1 MRHRYISYFAGIF
14 LLAFFAVLNTGV
26 LISVSGFQRLQ
37 NPVVSQPDFRR
48 QPVSETM
55 QVYLKQAADPG
66 RDVGLYW
73 MATDF
78 ENRRFPGKVS
88 PSGFQKLY
96 RQWRNQTGW
105 DAYVQSCRAIW
116 NDVKYFPIPQ
126 SLDDTED
133 KISYVDSWM
142 FERNYGGKRGH
153 EGTDIM
159 AEKNTPGYY
168 PVVSMTDGVVTEKGW
183 LEKGGWRIGITAPTG
198 AYFYY
203 AHLDSY
209 ANLKEGDPVKAGDF
223 LGFMGDSGYGEEGT
237 TGKFPVHLHVGIY
250 LNRGEQEISIN
261 PYPVLCYL
269 KDRSV
274 NSVRQVFST
283 TGAIQEF
290 MIY

>member
-37 NPVVSQPDFRR
+37 KPVVSQPDFRR

-209 ANLKEGDPVKAGDF
+209 AELEKGDPVKAGDL
-223 LGFMGDSGYGEEGT
+223 LGYMGDSGYGEEGT
-237 TGKFPVHLHVGIY
+237 TGEFPVHLHLGIY
-250 LNRGEQEISIN
+250 LKEGTEEISVN
-261 PYPVLCYL
+261 LYPVLRYAENARIKCVYS
-269 KDRSV
+269 R
-274 NSVRQVFST
+274 
-283 TGAIQEF
+283 
-290 MIY
+290 

>member
-37 NPVVSQPDFRR
+37 KPVVSQPDFRR

-55 QVYLKQAADPG
+55 QVYLKQATDPG

-168 PVVSMTDGVVTEKGW
+168 PVISMTDGVVTEKGW

-209 ANLKEGDPVKAGDF
+209 AELEKGDPVKAGDL
-223 LGFMGDSGYGEEGT
+223 LGYMGDSGYGEEGT
-237 TGKFPVHLHVGIY
+237 TGEFPVHLHLGIY
-250 LNRGEQEISIN
+250 LKEGTEEISVN
-261 PYPVLCYL
+261 PYPVLRYAENARIKCVYS
-269 KDRSV
+269 R
-274 NSVRQVFST
+274 
-283 TGAIQEF
+283 
-290 MIY
+290 

>member
-126 SLDDTED
+126 SLDDTEY

-159 AEKNTPGYY
+159 AEKNMPGYY

-209 ANLKEGDPVKAGDF
+209 AELEKGDPVKAGDL
-223 LGFMGDSGYGEEGT
+223 LGYMGDSGYGEEGT
-237 TGKFPVHLHVGIY
+237 TGEFPVHLHLGIY
-250 LNRGEQEISIN
+250 LKEGTEEISVN
-261 PYPVLCYL
+261 PYPVLRYAENARIKCVYS
-269 KDRSV
+269 R
-274 NSVRQVFST
+274 
-283 TGAIQEF
+283 
-290 MIY
+290 

>member
-37 NPVVSQPDFRR
+37 KPVVSQPDFRR

-183 LEKGGWRIGITAPTG
+183 LEKGGWRIGNTAPTG

-209 ANLKEGDPVKAGDF
+209 AELEKGDPVKAGDL
-223 LGFMGDSGYGEEGT
+223 LGYMGDSGYGEEGT
-237 TGKFPVHLHVGIY
+237 TGEFPVHLHLGIY
-250 LNRGEQEISIN
+250 LKEGTEEISVN
-261 PYPVLCYL
+261 PYPVLRYAENARIKCVYS
-269 KDRSV
+269 R
-274 NSVRQVFST
+274 
-283 TGAIQEF
+283 
-290 MIY
+290 

>member
-37 NPVVSQPDFRR
+37 KPVVSQPDFRR

-73 MATDF
+73 MATEF

-133 KISYVDSWM
+133 KIFYVDSWM

-159 AEKNTPGYY
+159 AEKNTPGYF
-168 PVVSMTDGVVTEKGW
+168 PVVSMTDGVITEKGW

-209 ANLKEGDPVKAGDF
+209 AELEKGDLVTAGDL
-223 LGFMGDSGYGEEGT
+223 LGYMGDSGYGEEGT
-237 TGKFPVHLHVGIY
+237 TGAFPVHLHLGIY
-250 LNRGEQEISIN
+250 LKEGTEEISVN
-261 PYPVLCYL
+261 PYPVLRYAEHARIKCVYS
-269 KDRSV
+269 R
-274 NSVRQVFST
+274 
-283 TGAIQEF
+283 
-290 MIY
+290 

>member
-37 NPVVSQPDFRR
+37 KPVVSQPDFRR

-55 QVYLKQAADPG
+55 QVYLKQATDPG

-133 KISYVDSWM
+133 KISYLDSWM

-209 ANLKEGDPVKAGDF
+209 AELEKGDPVKAGDL
-223 LGFMGDSGYGEEGT
+223 LGYMGDSGYGEEGT
-237 TGKFPVHLHVGIY
+237 TGEFPVHLHLGIY
-250 LNRGEQEISIN
+250 LKEGTEEISVN
-261 PYPVLCYL
+261 PYPVLRYAENARIKCVYS
-269 KDRSV
+269 R
-274 NSVRQVFST
+274 
-283 TGAIQEF
+283 
-290 MIY
+290 

>member
-37 NPVVSQPDFRR
+37 KPVVSQPDFRR

-209 ANLKEGDPVKAGDF
+209 AELEKGDPVKAGDL
-223 LGFMGDSGYGEEGT
+223 LGYMGDSGYGEEGT
-237 TGKFPVHLHVGIY
+237 TGEFPVHLHLGIY
-250 LNRGEQEISIN
+250 LKEGTEEISIN
-261 PYPVLCYL
+261 PYPVLQYAVCIL
-269 KDRSV
+269 GSLTIGIMV
-274 NSVRQVFST
+274 
-283 TGAIQEF
+283 
-290 MIY
+290 

>member
-14 LLAFFAVLNTGV
+14 LLAFFAVLNTEV

-37 NPVVSQPDFRR
+37 KPVVSQPDFRR

-78 ENRRFPGKVS
+78 ENLRFPGKVS

-116 NDVKYFPIPQ
+116 NYVKYFPIPQ
-126 SLDDTED
+126 SLDDAED

-159 AEKNTPGYY
+159 AEKNMPGYY

-209 ANLKEGDPVKAGDF
+209 AELEKGDPVKAGDL
-223 LGFMGDSGYGEEGT
+223 LGYMGDSGYGEEGT
-237 TGKFPVHLHVGIY
+237 TGEFPVHLHLGIY
-250 LNRGEQEISIN
+250 LREGDKEVSVN
-261 PYPVLCYL
+261 PYPVLRYAENARIKCVYS
-269 KDRSV
+269 R
-274 NSVRQVFST
+274 
-283 TGAIQEF
+283 
-290 MIY
+290 

>member
-37 NPVVSQPDFRR
+37 KPVVSQPDFRR

-183 LEKGGWRIGITAPTG
+183 LEKGGWRIGIAAPTG

-209 ANLKEGDPVKAGDF
+209 AELEKGDPVKAGDL
-223 LGFMGDSGYGEEGT
+223 LGYMGDSGYGEEGT
-237 TGKFPVHLHVGIY
+237 TGEFPVHLHLGIY
-250 LNRGEQEISIN
+250 LKEGTEEISVN
-261 PYPVLCYL
+261 PYPVLRYAENARIKCVYS
-269 KDRSV
+269 R
-274 NSVRQVFST
+274 
-283 TGAIQEF
+283 
-290 MIY
+290 

>member
-37 NPVVSQPDFRR
+37 KPVVSQPDFRR

-133 KISYVDSWM
+133 KISYVDSCM

-209 ANLKEGDPVKAGDF
+209 AELEKGDSVKAGDL
-223 LGFMGDSGYGEEGT
+223 LGYMGDSGYGEEGT
-237 TGKFPVHLHVGIY
+237 TGEFPVHLHLGIY
-250 LNRGEQEISIN
+250 LKEGTEEISVN
-261 PYPVLCYL
+261 PYPVLRYAENARIKCVYS
-269 KDRSV
+269 R
-274 NSVRQVFST
+274 
-283 TGAIQEF
+283 
-290 MIY
+290 

>member
-37 NPVVSQPDFRR
+37 KPVVSQPDFRR

-209 ANLKEGDPVKAGDF
+209 AELEKGDPVKAGDL
-223 LGFMGDSGYGEEGT
+223 LGYMGDSGYGEEGT
-237 TGKFPVHLHVGIY
+237 TGEFPVHLHLGIY
-250 LNRGEQEISIN
+250 LQEGPEEISVN
-261 PYPVLCYL
+261 PYPVLRYAENARIKCVYS
-269 KDRSV
+269 R
-274 NSVRQVFST
+274 
-283 TGAIQEF
+283 
-290 MIY
+290 

>member
-37 NPVVSQPDFRR
+37 KPVVSQPDFRR

-55 QVYLKQAADPG
+55 QVYLKQATDPG

-96 RQWRNQTGW
+96 SQWRNQTGW

-209 ANLKEGDPVKAGDF
+209 AELEKGDPVKAGDL
-223 LGFMGDSGYGEEGT
+223 LGYMGDSGYGEEGT
-237 TGKFPVHLHVGIY
+237 TGEFPVHLHLGIY
-250 LNRGEQEISIN
+250 LKEGTEEISVN
-261 PYPVLCYL
+261 PYPVLRYAENARIKCVYS
-269 KDRSV
+269 R
-274 NSVRQVFST
+274 
-283 TGAIQEF
+283 
-290 MIY
+290 

>member
-37 NPVVSQPDFRR
+37 KLVVSQPDFRR

-96 RQWRNQTGW
+96 SQWRNQTGW

-209 ANLKEGDPVKAGDF
+209 AELEKGDPVKAGDL
-223 LGFMGDSGYGEEGT
+223 LGYMGDSGYGEEGT
-237 TGKFPVHLHVGIY
+237 TGEFPVHLHLGIY
-250 LNRGEQEISIN
+250 LKEGTEEISVN
-261 PYPVLCYL
+261 PYPVLRYAENARIKCVYS
-269 KDRSV
+269 R
-274 NSVRQVFST
+274 
-283 TGAIQEF
+283 
-290 MIY
+290 

>member
-37 NPVVSQPDFRR
+37 KPVVSQPDFRR

-55 QVYLKQAADPG
+55 QVYLKQATDPG

-209 ANLKEGDPVKAGDF
+209 AELEKGDPVKAGD
-223 LGFMGDSGYGEEGT
+223 LIGYMGDSGYGEEGT
-237 TGKFPVHLHVGIY
+237 TGEFPVHLHLGIY
-250 LNRGEQEISIN
+250 LKEGTEEISVN
-261 PYPVLCYL
+261 PYPVLRYAENARIKCVYS
-269 KDRSV
+269 R
-274 NSVRQVFST
+274 
-283 TGAIQEF
+283 
-290 MIY
+290 

>member
-14 LLAFFAVLNTGV
+14 LLAFFAALNTGV

-37 NPVVSQPDFRR
+37 KPVVSQPDFRR

-55 QVYLKQAADPG
+55 QVYLKQATDPG

-209 ANLKEGDPVKAGDF
+209 AELEKGDPVKAGDL
-223 LGFMGDSGYGEEGT
+223 LGYMGDSGYGEEGT
-237 TGKFPVHLHVGIY
+237 TGEFPVHLHLGIY
-250 LNRGEQEISIN
+250 LKEGTEEISVN
-261 PYPVLCYL
+261 PYPVLRYAENARIKCVYS
-269 KDRSV
+269 R
-274 NSVRQVFST
+274 
-283 TGAIQEF
+283 
-290 MIY
+290 

>member
-37 NPVVSQPDFRR
+37 KPVVSQPDFRR

-55 QVYLKQAADPG
+55 QVYLKQATDPG

-133 KISYVDSWM
+133 KISYVDSRM

-209 ANLKEGDPVKAGDF
+209 AELEKGDPVKAGDL
-223 LGFMGDSGYGEEGT
+223 LGYMGDSGYGEEGT
-237 TGKFPVHLHVGIY
+237 TGEFPVHLHLGIY
-250 LNRGEQEISIN
+250 LKEGTEEISVN
-261 PYPVLCYL
+261 PYPVLRYAENARIKCVYS
-269 KDRSV
+269 R
-274 NSVRQVFST
+274 
-283 TGAIQEF
+283 
-290 MIY
+290 

>member
-37 NPVVSQPDFRR
+37 KPVVSQPDFRR

-78 ENRRFPGKVS
+78 ENRRFPEKVS

-209 ANLKEGDPVKAGDF
+209 AELEKGDPVKAGDL
-223 LGFMGDSGYGEEGT
+223 LGYMGDSGYGEEGT
-237 TGKFPVHLHVGIY
+237 TGEFPVHLHLGIY
-250 LNRGEQEISIN
+250 LKEGTEEISVN
-261 PYPVLCYL
+261 PYPVLRYAENARIKCVYS
-269 KDRSV
+269 R
-274 NSVRQVFST
+274 
-283 TGAIQEF
+283 
-290 MIY
+290 

>member
-37 NPVVSQPDFRR
+37 KPVVSQPDFRR

-55 QVYLKQAADPG
+55 QVYLKQAADPV

-209 ANLKEGDPVKAGDF
+209 AELEKGDPVKAGDL
-223 LGFMGDSGYGEEGT
+223 LGYMGDSGYGEEGT
-237 TGKFPVHLHVGIY
+237 TGEFPVHLHLGIY
-250 LNRGEQEISIN
+250 LKEGTEEISVN
-261 PYPVLCYL
+261 PYPVLRYAENARIKCVYS
-269 KDRSV
+269 R
-274 NSVRQVFST
+274 
-283 TGAIQEF
+283 
-290 MIY
+290 

>member
-1 MRHRYISYFAGIF
+1 M
-14 LLAFFAVLNTGV
+14 
-26 LISVSGFQRLQ
+26 
-37 NPVVSQPDFRR
+37 VSQPDFRR

-209 ANLKEGDPVKAGDF
+209 AELEKGDPVKAGDL
-223 LGFMGDSGYGEEGT
+223 LGYMGDSGYGEEGT
-237 TGKFPVHLHVGIY
+237 TGGVSGASPPWNLSERRNGRNQCKSVSGAAVCRKCQNKMCVFQV
-250 LNRGEQEISIN
+250 
-261 PYPVLCYL
+261 VLL
-269 KDRSV
+269 
-274 NSVRQVFST
+274 
-283 TGAIQEF
+283 
-290 MIY
+290 

>member
-153 EGTDIM
+153 EGIDIM
-159 AEKNTPGYY
+159 AEKNMPGYY

-209 ANLKEGDPVKAGDF
+209 AELEKGDPVKAGDL
-223 LGFMGDSGYGEEGT
+223 LGYMGDSGYGEEGT
-237 TGKFPVHLHVGIY
+237 TGEFPVHLHLGIY
-250 LNRGEQEISIN
+250 LKEGTEEISIN
-261 PYPVLCYL
+261 PYPVLQYAENARIKCVYS
-269 KDRSV
+269 R
-274 NSVRQVFST
+274 
-283 TGAIQEF
+283 
-290 MIY
+290 

>member
-37 NPVVSQPDFRR
+37 KPVVSQPDFRR

-55 QVYLKQAADPG
+55 QVYLKQATDPG

-105 DAYVQSCRAIW
+105 DTYVQSCRAIW

-209 ANLKEGDPVKAGDF
+209 AELEKGDPVKAGDL
-223 LGFMGDSGYGEEGT
+223 LGYMGDSGYGEEGT
-237 TGKFPVHLHVGIY
+237 TGEFPVHLHLGIY
-250 LNRGEQEISIN
+250 LKEGTEEISVN
-261 PYPVLCYL
+261 PYPVLRYAENARIKCVYS
-269 KDRSV
+269 R
-274 NSVRQVFST
+274 
-283 TGAIQEF
+283 
-290 MIY
+290 

>member
-37 NPVVSQPDFRR
+37 KPVVSQPDFRR

-142 FERNYGGKRGH
+142 FERNYGGNRGH

-159 AEKNTPGYY
+159 AEKNMPGYY

-209 ANLKEGDPVKAGDF
+209 AELEKGDPVKAGDL
-223 LGFMGDSGYGEEGT
+223 LGYMGDSGYGEEGT
-237 TGKFPVHLHVGIY
+237 TGEFPVHLHLGIY
-250 LNRGEQEISIN
+250 LKEGTEEISIN
-261 PYPVLCYL
+261 PYPVLQYAENARIKCVYS
-269 KDRSV
+269 R
-274 NSVRQVFST
+274 
-283 TGAIQEF
+283 
-290 MIY
+290 

>member
-37 NPVVSQPDFRR
+37 KPVVSQPDFRR

-209 ANLKEGDPVKAGDF
+209 AELEKGDPVKAGDL
-223 LGFMGDSGYGEEGT
+223 LGYMGDSGYGEEGT
-237 TGKFPVHLHVGIY
+237 TGEFPVHLHLGIY
-250 LNRGEQEISIN
+250 LKEGTEEISVN
-261 PYPVLCYL
+261 PYPVLRYAENARI
-269 KDRSV
+269 KYVYSR
-274 NSVRQVFST
+274 
-283 TGAIQEF
+283 
-290 MIY
+290 

>member
-37 NPVVSQPDFRR
+37 KPVVSQPDFRR

-183 LEKGGWRIGITAPTG
+183 LEKGGWRIEITAPTG

-209 ANLKEGDPVKAGDF
+209 AELEKGDSVKAGDL
-223 LGFMGDSGYGEEGT
+223 LGYMGDSGYGEEGT
-237 TGKFPVHLHVGIY
+237 TGEFPVHLHLGIY
-250 LNRGEQEISIN
+250 LKEGTEEISVN
-261 PYPVLCYL
+261 PYPVLRYAENARIKCVYS
-269 KDRSV
+269 R
-274 NSVRQVFST
+274 
-283 TGAIQEF
+283 
-290 MIY
+290 

>member
-37 NPVVSQPDFRR
+37 KPVVSQPDFRR

-55 QVYLKQAADPG
+55 QVYLKQATDPG

-78 ENRRFPGKVS
+78 ENCRFPGKVS

-209 ANLKEGDPVKAGDF
+209 AELEKGDPVKAGDL
-223 LGFMGDSGYGEEGT
+223 LGYMGDSGYGEEGT
-237 TGKFPVHLHVGIY
+237 TGEFPVHLHLGIY
-250 LNRGEQEISIN
+250 LKEGTEEISVN
-261 PYPVLCYL
+261 PYPVLRYAENARIKCVYS
-269 KDRSV
+269 R
-274 NSVRQVFST
+274 
-283 TGAIQEF
+283 
-290 MIY
+290 

>member
-37 NPVVSQPDFRR
+37 KPVVSQPDFRR

-126 SLDDTED
+126 SQDDTED

-159 AEKNTPGYY
+159 AEKNMPGYY

-209 ANLKEGDPVKAGDF
+209 AELEKGDPVKAGDL
-223 LGFMGDSGYGEEGT
+223 LGYMGDSGYGEEGT
-237 TGKFPVHLHVGIY
+237 TGEFPVHLHLGIY
-250 LNRGEQEISIN
+250 LKEGTEEISVN
-261 PYPVLCYL
+261 PYPVLRYAENARIKCVYS
-269 KDRSV
+269 R
-274 NSVRQVFST
+274 
-283 TGAIQEF
+283 
-290 MIY
+290 

>member
-37 NPVVSQPDFRR
+37 KPVVSQPDFRR

-209 ANLKEGDPVKAGDF
+209 AELEKGDPAKAGDL
-223 LGFMGDSGYGEEGT
+223 LGYMGDSGYGEEGT
-237 TGKFPVHLHVGIY
+237 TGEFPVHLHLGIY
-250 LNRGEQEISIN
+250 LKEGTEEISVN
-261 PYPVLCYL
+261 PYPVLRYAENARIKCVYS
-269 KDRSV
+269 R
-274 NSVRQVFST
+274 
-283 TGAIQEF
+283 
-290 MIY
+290 

>member
-37 NPVVSQPDFRR
+37 KPVVSQPDFRR

-55 QVYLKQAADPG
+55 QVYLKQATDPG

-209 ANLKEGDPVKAGDF
+209 AELEKGDPVKAGDL
-223 LGFMGDSGYGEEGT
+223 LGYMGDSGYGGEGT
-237 TGKFPVHLHVGIY
+237 TGEFPVHLHLGIY
-250 LNRGEQEISIN
+250 LKEGTEEISVN
-261 PYPVLCYL
+261 PYPVLRYAENARIKCVYS
-269 KDRSV
+269 R
-274 NSVRQVFST
+274 
-283 TGAIQEF
+283 
-290 MIY
+290 

>member
-37 NPVVSQPDFRR
+37 KPVVSQPDFRR

-78 ENRRFPGKVS
+78 ENRRSPGKVS
-88 PSGFQKLY
+88 PPGFQKLY

-209 ANLKEGDPVKAGDF
+209 AELEKGDSVKAGDL
-223 LGFMGDSGYGEEGT
+223 LGYMGDSGYGEEGT
-237 TGKFPVHLHVGIY
+237 TGEFPVHLHLGIY
-250 LNRGEQEISIN
+250 LKEGTEEISVN
-261 PYPVLCYL
+261 PYPVLRYAENARIKCVYS
-269 KDRSV
+269 R
-274 NSVRQVFST
+274 
-283 TGAIQEF
+283 
-290 MIY
+290 

>member
-159 AEKNTPGYY
+159 AEKNMPGYY

-209 ANLKEGDPVKAGDF
+209 AELEKGDPVKAGDL
-223 LGFMGDSGYGEEGT
+223 LGYMGDSGYGEEGT
-237 TGKFPVHLHVGIY
+237 TGEFPVHLHLGIY
-250 LNRGEQEISIN
+250 LKEGTEEISVN
-261 PYPVLCYL
+261 PYPVRRYAENARIKCVYS
-269 KDRSV
+269 R
-274 NSVRQVFST
+274 
-283 TGAIQEF
+283 
-290 MIY
+290 

>member
-37 NPVVSQPDFRR
+37 KPVVSQPDFRR

-55 QVYLKQAADPG
+55 QVYLKQATDPG

-209 ANLKEGDPVKAGDF
+209 AELEKGDPVKAGDP
-223 LGFMGDSGYGEEGT
+223 LGYMGDSGYGEEGT
-237 TGKFPVHLHVGIY
+237 TGEFPVHLHLGIY
-250 LNRGEQEISIN
+250 LKEGTEEISVN
-261 PYPVLCYL
+261 PYPVLRYAENARIKCVYS
-269 KDRSV
+269 R
-274 NSVRQVFST
+274 
-283 TGAIQEF
+283 
-290 MIY
+290 

>member
-37 NPVVSQPDFRR
+37 KPVVSQLDFRR

-78 ENRRFPGKVS
+78 ENLRFPGKVS

-126 SLDDTED
+126 SLDDAED
-133 KISYVDSWM
+133 KIS
-142 FERNYGGKRGH
+142 
-153 EGTDIM
+153 
-159 AEKNTPGYY
+159 
-168 PVVSMTDGVVTEKGW
+168 
-183 LEKGGWRIGITAPTG
+183 
-198 AYFYY
+198 
-203 AHLDSY
+203 
-209 ANLKEGDPVKAGDF
+209 
-223 LGFMGDSGYGEEGT
+223 
-237 TGKFPVHLHVGIY
+237 
-250 LNRGEQEISIN
+250 
-261 PYPVLCYL
+261 C
-269 KDRSV
+269 
-274 NSVRQVFST
+274 
-283 TGAIQEF
+283 
-290 MIY
+290 

>member
-37 NPVVSQPDFRR
+37 KPVVSQPDFRR

-55 QVYLKQAADPG
+55 QVYLKQATDPG

-209 ANLKEGDPVKAGDF
+209 AELEKGDPVKAGDQ
-223 LGFMGDSGYGEEGT
+223 LGYMGDSGYGEEGT
-237 TGKFPVHLHVGIY
+237 TGEFPVHLHLGIY
-250 LNRGEQEISIN
+250 LKEGTEEISVN
-261 PYPVLCYL
+261 PYPVLRYAENARIKCVYS
-269 KDRSV
+269 R
-274 NSVRQVFST
+274 
-283 TGAIQEF
+283 
-290 MIY
+290 

>member
-55 QVYLKQAADPG
+55 QVYLKQATDPG

-96 RQWRNQTGW
+96 SQWRNQTGW

-209 ANLKEGDPVKAGDF
+209 AELEKGDPVKAGDL
-223 LGFMGDSGYGEEGT
+223 LGYMGDSGYGEEGT
-237 TGKFPVHLHVGIY
+237 TGEFPVHLHLVIY
-250 LNRGEQEISIN
+250 LKEGTEEISVN
-261 PYPVLCYL
+261 PYPVLRYAENARIKCVYS
-269 KDRSV
+269 R
-274 NSVRQVFST
+274 
-283 TGAIQEF
+283 
-290 MIY
+290 